1 MVVAEILTGIAL
13 VKKSV
18 DFIKEN
24 ISTVQDIQG
33 IAKQI
38 DGFFLGEEQMNKGQ
52 GKGVSIKEQ
61 FGIESTANDFI
72 DRKLLEEKR
81 QELKQIINLRFGPTA
96 WDQII
101 AERAERI
108 NQAKEAQRQARIEA
122 KKRQD
127 ELLETIKWVGIT
139 FICIGVLLGG
149 LVVGVKVFAKGK
161 IYHPPNDSQT
171 KFRSLTKQQQLNQ
184 GIITPPTMTLC
195 RLMKQKVYKDKM
207 ACIYRGAQK
216 TYELE
221 FTDIRVGCP
230 KSYRCVLN
238 PNGKEPSISDVMDS
252 LRPIKGD

>member
-52 GKGVSIKEQ
+52 GKGMSIMEQ
-61 FGIESTANDFI
+61 FGSVESSATDYI

-81 QELKQIINLRFGPTA
+81 QELKQIINLRFGPQA

-101 AERAERI
+101 AERADRI
-108 NQAKEAQRQARIEA
+108 AKAKEAQRQARIEA
-122 KKRQD
+122 KRKQD
-127 ELLETIKWVGIT
+127 EILEVIKWVGYG
-139 FICIGVLLGG
+139 FIIIGLILG
-149 LVVGVKVFAKGK
+149 LTIVAVKVYAKDYTRNQK
-161 IYHPPNDSQT
+161 INNGTLSVP
-171 KFRSLTKQQQLNQ
+171 K
-184 GIITPPTMTLC
+184 MTTC
-195 RLMKQKVYKDKM
+195 RLKKQKVFKDKM
-207 ACIYRGAQK
+207 ACIYVGAQK

-221 FTDIRVGCP
+221 FTDVHVGCP
-230 KSYRCVLN
+230 RNYQCVFN
-238 PNGKEPSISDVMDS
+238 TNGQEPSIDKVMES
-252 LRPIKGD
+252 LRSIAK

>member
-52 GKGVSIKEQ
+52 GKGMSIMEQ
-61 FGIESTANDFI
+61 FGSVESSATDYI

-81 QELKQIINLRFGPTA
+81 QELKQIINLRFGPQA

-101 AERAERI
+101 AERADRI
-108 NQAKEAQRQARIEA
+108 AKAKEAQRQARIEA
-122 KKRQD
+122 KRKQD
-127 ELLETIKWVGIT
+127 EILEVIKWVGYG
-139 FICIGVLLGG
+139 FIIIGLILG
-149 LVVGVKVFAKGK
+149 LTVVGVKVYAKDYTRDQK
-161 IYHPPNDSQT
+161 IRNGT
-171 KFRSLTKQQQLNQ
+171 LTVPK
-184 GIITPPTMTLC
+184 MTTC
-195 RLMKQKVYKDKM
+195 RLMKQKVFKDKM
-207 ACIYRGAQK
+207 ACIYRGANK

-230 KSYRCVLN
+230 KQYKCVLN
-238 PNGKEPSISDVMDS
+238 PNGKEPSIDKVMES
-252 LRPIKGD
+252 LRSIAK